1 MIRLILGGLGLAAAK
16 KLGLM
21 ALILAFAKK
30 GWILIV
36 VLLGAI
42 AKFGKRLF
50 GKKKT
55 TENSEADE
63 EKPSA

>member
-1 MIRLILGGLGLAAAK
+1 MGGLGLAAAK

-30 GWILIV
+30 GILIV

>member
-1 MIRLILGGLGLAAAK
+1 
-16 KLGLM
+16 M

-36 VLLGAI
+36 VLIGAI

-50 GKKKT
+50 GKKQAI
-55 TENSEADE
+55 ENSEADE
-63 EKPSA
+63 DKPSA